1 MVLRRVRTVLC
12 PALLSVVL
20 LTAGC
25 SDGTSGTTGP
35 AASGTAGAPSAS
47 ASASASAPGDDASEK
62 GGADPKQAAYFACLA
77 DRGLPMKDSGSGVP
91 VVDTARADP
100 AKVKQAEKDC
110 ADRLVVPDA
119 DAEELAEAREL
130 TACMRRNGVVRFPDP
145 DPKTG
150 DHDLGSIDLK
160 ESPEALAALKK
171 CGVEDPTRTDG
182 KVGG

>member
-25 SDGTSGTTGP
+25 SDGTSGTAGP
-35 AASGTAGAPSAS
+35 TASGAPSAS
-47 ASASASAPGDDASEK
+47 VSASASPPADDASEK
-62 GGADPKQAAYFACLA
+62 EGGADPKQAAYFACLA
-77 DRGLPMKDSGSGVP
+77 DQGLPMKDSGSGVP
-91 VVDTARADP
+91 VVDAARADA
-100 AKVKQAEKDC
+100 AKVKRAERAC
-110 ADRLVVPDA
+110 ADELVVPDA
-119 DAEELAEAREL
+119 GAEELAEAREL
-130 TACMRRNGVVRFPDP
+130 TACMRRNGVARFPDP

-150 DHDLGSIDLK
+150 DHDLEAIGLK
-160 ESPEALAALKK
+160 DSPDALAALKK